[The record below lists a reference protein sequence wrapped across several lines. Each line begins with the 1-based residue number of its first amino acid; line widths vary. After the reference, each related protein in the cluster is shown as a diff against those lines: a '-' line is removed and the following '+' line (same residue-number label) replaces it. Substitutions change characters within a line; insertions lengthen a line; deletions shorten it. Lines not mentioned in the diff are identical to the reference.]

1 MDKKKKIIIIASCI
15 VAVIVIG
22 LVVFFLTKDDKKNND
37 TPKPTP
43 AVAKESFTIS
53 FDTDGGEKLEDL
65 KVEKGKE
72 FTLPTP
78 TKKGYTFDGWY
89 LDDKKVDNSYTF
101 TKDVTLV
108 AKWTEETKTLKVVFD
123 SNGGSKVKDMTFTCV
138 DGAATLKNLPTP
150 TKENYD
156 FRAWEDKHGTPIL
169 NGASITCDGDLKLYA
184 AWEAKEEPSTPKTPT
199 KEKTWTCPDG
209 YTLNEST
216 KKCKSEKTPEY
227 YCDDGYKNSTV
238 DNTVCYK
245 YIKEPDKIECKDGRY
260 HYTQNSTA
268 GSVMHFCATDLASY
282 TGAPAACQGAGG
294 HLLSNNHCVKNAE
307 PVSNSQLKFTC
318 YSNVYRDGSALAP
331 GELDGCYD
339 LKQRT
344 YGCKN
349 AGDGYSYNYS
359 TGKCVRTID
368 AEYK

>member
-22 LVVFFLTKDDKKNND
+22 LVVFFLTKDNKKNDD

-150 TKENYD
+150 TKDNYD

-169 NGASITCDGDLKLYA
+169 NGASITCDGDLKLFA
-184 AWEAKEEPSTPKTPT
+184 AWDDIKPETKPEPEKP
-199 KEKTWTCPDG
+199 KEKKWTCPDG
-209 YTLNEST
+209 YTLKNTNKCESI
-216 KKCKSEKTPEY
+216 KNPEY
-227 YCDDGYKNSTV
+227 YCEEGKESNGNGDK
-238 DNTVCYK
+238 VCYK
-245 YIKEPDKIECKDGRY
+245 WRSAPTATTCKNGGTYIEREHADNLCGYEEITR
-260 HYTQNSTA
+260 
-268 GSVMHFCATDLASY
+268 L
-282 TGAPAACQGAGG
+282 TGNVPGCQQENGTMY
-294 HLLSNNHCVKNAE
+294 SNHCYKRVELATESILNHTCPGTSAYRT
-307 PVSNSQLKFTC
+307 SAQLGNTANS
-318 YSNVYRDGSALAP
+318 
-331 GELDGCYD
+331 GCYD
-339 LKQRT
+339 LSQRT
-344 YGCKN
+344 YGCKTV
-349 AGDGYSYNYS
+349 GEGYSYNYS
-359 TGKCVRTID
+359 TGKCVKTID
-368 AEYK
+368 AELK